1 MKIGNIKT
9 RTQLLSLKDIR
20 PVEAS
25 LYQISF
31 VNIGF
36 RDEEGFVLS
45 ALGLKYIHLLT
56 ANKDAI
62 LRIDLEAF
70 EAPNKRYDT
79 AYAVYGK
86 FWIGDVLSN
95 YTLEEMSDYTG
106 KRDNNTSESD

>member
-1 MKIGNIKT
+1 M
-9 RTQLLSLKDIR
+9 KDIR